1 MSETC
6 VCGGSTAKPN
16 PDCERCQLIATL
28 TARESELAEAQRRIS
43 SIAKSQLNA
52 CTTECIDG
60 IWWAKGSGIVAGPQ
74 ATERDA
80 LLEVAEN
87 WWRVAEKRESELA
100 EAQRRVAELEGVLR
114 NIARPLT
121 YLSDECK
128 KKGSEYQMEWPMA
141 IKLASSADFLSGLA
155 SKVLPPDRITHIP
168 GKESDDG
175 EIH

>member
-100 EAQRRVAELEGVLR
+100 EAKRRVAELEAEVQRVTRNCQHNLDGKREQERLKKLYLKQLR
-114 NIARPLT
+114 EACGI
-121 YLSDECK
+121 
-128 KKGSEYQMEWPMA
+128 
-141 IKLASSADFLSGLA
+141 I
-155 SKVLPPDRITHIP
+155 HIP

-175 EIH
+175 EMH